1 MYLATQTVNQQNY
14 KNKKCTVETKTI
26 IAKQYKQ
33 GSILQLLQILFITML
48 QFKLKG
54 LLGLCKPSYQG
65 CVKPSPF

>member
-14 KNKKCTVETKTI
+14 KKNKKCTVETKTI

-33 GSILQLLQILFITML
+33 GSILQLLLQIWFITML

-65 CVKPSPF
+65 W

>member
-14 KNKKCTVETKTI
+14 KKKCTVETKTI

-33 GSILQLLQILFITML
+33 GSILQLLLQIWFITML

-65 CVKPSPF
+65 W

>member
-14 KNKKCTVETKTI
+14 KKKTKKCTVETKTI

-33 GSILQLLQILFITML
+33 GSILQLLLQIWFITML

-65 CVKPSPF
+65 W